1 MYVVA
6 SEFMTEHFSQLNM
19 SAMKAEGVLQTLC
32 AAAAQ
37 LHGTDRGD
45 NSIQQDR

>member
-1 MYVVA
+1 MYDVA

-32 AAAAQ
+32 DAAAQ